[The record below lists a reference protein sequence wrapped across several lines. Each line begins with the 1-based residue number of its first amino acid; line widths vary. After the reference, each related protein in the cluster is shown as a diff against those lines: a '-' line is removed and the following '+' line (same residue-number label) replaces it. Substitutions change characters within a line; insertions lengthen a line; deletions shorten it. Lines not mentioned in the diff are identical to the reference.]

1 MISASLGTS
10 LLDHIYSNDATTTSN
25 IESYKP
31 LIGDHSLVMFNL
43 KVDASGIL
51 REGVNI
57 DHDLLVITPSVKF
70 PNGHYFHERYL
81 KKLNNNPLMTTFIS

>member
-1 MISASLGTS
+1 M
-10 LLDHIYSNDATTTSN
+10 LDHIYSNDATTISN

-31 LIGDHSLVMFNL
+31 SINDHSLVMFNL

-51 REGVNI
+51 REGVII

-70 PNGHYFHERYL
+70 LNGHYFREHYL
-81 KKLNNNPLMTTFIS
+81 KKIER